1 MKILVLGA
9 TGMAGHTIALYFKE
23 QGYEVHAF
31 SRKPF
36 PYCKWIEGDAFDT
49 EKLKHVVTSGHYNTV
64 INCIG
69 LLNQY
74 AESAP
79 EKAIYI
85 NGYLPHQIVA
95 WLKDTPTKFIQMST
109 DCVFAGNDGP
119 YDEQSLPTGLSYYDR
134 TKALGEVNDDKN
146 LTFRNSI
153 IGPDINK
160 NGIGLFHWFIQQ
172 NGIINGFTKAIWT
185 GVTTLTLAKAM
196 DKAIQTNLTGLYNLV
211 NNDSISKY
219 NLLCLFN
226 KHFRN
231 DEIKIEKSGK
241 LVLDKTL
248 ICKRNDFDF
257 VVPSYEQMVIDM
269 KEWVNNHK
277 ELYPLYI

>member
-1 MKILVLGA
+1 MIEPKHLVK
-9 TGMAGHTIALYFKE
+9 Y
-23 QGYEVHAF
+23 
-31 SRKPF
+31 
-36 PYCKWIEGDAFDT
+36 
-49 EKLKHVVTSGHYNTV
+49 
-64 INCIG
+64 
-69 LLNQY
+69 
-74 AESAP
+74 
-79 EKAIYI
+79 
-85 NGYLPHQIVA
+85 
-95 WLKDTPTKFIQMST
+95 
-109 DCVFAGNDGP
+109 
-119 YDEQSLPTGLSYYDR
+119 
-134 TKALGEVNDDKN
+134 DDKN